1 MNVLTSYPATDTTGK
16 NSEGILINIYDI
28 LGDPGPLAEHQG
40 RQISELIVEAFNSDK
55 KVILSFKNL
64 GGLTWSFV
72 KGAIAKLY
80 ESFPEEKIES
90 SISLVDIPPEE
101 AEFIEEVVQTKKEF
115 MKDPEKFK
123 GTMSDER
130 LQELR
135 EKEPSNPFFQIAGM
149 FKDDPDYDEMLAY
162 IEQYRREVDAKE
174 EAYYSQFDEEE

>member
-1 MNVLTSYPATDTTGK
+1 MNVLTSYPATS
-16 NSEGILINIYDI
+16 NEAIAINIYEI
-28 LGDPGPLAEHQG
+28 LGESRALAEYQG
-40 RQISELIVEAFNSDK
+40 KKISELIAEGLNSDK

-64 GGLTWSFV
+64 EGLTWSFV

-90 SISLVDIPPEE
+90 SISLIDIPPEE

-149 FKDDPDYDEMLAY
+149 FKDDPDFDEFLAE
-162 IEQYRREVDAKE
+162 IEKYRREIDAKE